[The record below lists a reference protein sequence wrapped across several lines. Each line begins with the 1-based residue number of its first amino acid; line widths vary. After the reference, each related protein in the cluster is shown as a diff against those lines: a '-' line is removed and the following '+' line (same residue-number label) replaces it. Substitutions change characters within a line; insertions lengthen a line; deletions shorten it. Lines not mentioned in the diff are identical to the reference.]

1 MNQFAWMESAEA
13 QNMTFRDAGIFSL
26 QAAAH
31 PDMVR
36 ACTGTKGEVERERER
51 GREREREVERGQE
64 RERER

>member
-51 GREREREVERGQE
+51 SRERERG
-64 RERER
+64 